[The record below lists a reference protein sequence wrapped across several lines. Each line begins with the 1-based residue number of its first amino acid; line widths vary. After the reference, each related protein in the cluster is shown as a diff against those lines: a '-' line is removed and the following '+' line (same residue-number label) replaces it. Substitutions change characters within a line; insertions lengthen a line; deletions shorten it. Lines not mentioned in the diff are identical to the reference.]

1 MNGTSPTLKKWKD
14 GSAIAPAVSIQR
26 LPPTFL
32 NIEKCEPMS
41 GVAVIGIMIV
51 VVIGERFIKGMHVAE
66 IGVVNLDLS
75 RVKIRHIEVSLAIVL
90 PDRGSL

>member
-1 MNGTSPTLKKWKD
+1 
-14 GSAIAPAVSIQR
+14 
-26 LPPTFL
+26 
-32 NIEKCEPMS
+32 MS